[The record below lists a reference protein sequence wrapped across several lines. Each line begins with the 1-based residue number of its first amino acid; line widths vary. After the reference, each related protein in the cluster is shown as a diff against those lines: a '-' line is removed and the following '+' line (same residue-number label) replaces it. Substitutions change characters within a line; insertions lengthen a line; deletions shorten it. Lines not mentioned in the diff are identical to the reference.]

1 MELLGTWWKGKA
13 GFCKSFLRA
22 DISNLA
28 AVKIKEKAVNKGKA
42 NGMQALYAVKFTGS
56 KQMLI
61 EIKEVL

>member
-1 MELLGTWWKGKA
+1 MGTWWKGKA

-22 DISNLA
+22 DISNMA
-28 AVKIKEKAVNKGKA
+28 AVKIKGKAANKGKA
-42 NGMQALYAVKFTGS
+42 NGMQAPYAVKFTGS